1 MRTRASSPLQS
12 LLRNPFPRRA
22 LSLVIL
28 ATMLGALDAS
38 ARAQASQTGAEI
50 ERAMRQAP
58 WRKEEVGVGVLW
70 LAHHFEHLGPGRQ
83 NLHVLE
89 LEGDEPELVPARPT
103 SGFART
109 SQLATSANAVAA
121 VNGGFFGPRG
131 EPIGLLQIDGRA
143 IAPASAESAWTVG
156 LPKSGAL
163 RFVYRESG
171 EWPEVAHAL
180 AARPLL
186 LRDGQ
191 IQPLDLGGPRH
202 PRTAIGQRRNGV
214 RVLLTCDGRTDQSLG
229 LTMGELAHA
238 MRGLDCIDALN
249 LDGGGSTTLW
259 VRDEPEGGVANCP
272 CDNKRFDRSGERAV
286 SNSLLVHTRDLFE
299 LDEDEAGLAL
309 EPAREWR
316 RVENDARALHGDYA
330 VASAGS
336 GAAVRA
342 SYLPRRAGRVALEL
356 AFAPGAPSLVVKLPG
371 SERRVDRRV
380 GGERWLRVA
389 EVEAIEGA
397 PLAVQITALPKVELR
412 FDALRWVELA
422 SPERAS
428 SSGHG
433 ENKAEA
439 EHRRR
444 PKASRAVPAATSP
457 SNARPS
463 RRRESAT
470 NLAADDPPQVL
481 GIHDDAKANVRP
493 SHFGQ

>member
-1 MRTRASSPLQS
+1 MKEARTPGLFH
-12 LLRNPFPRRA
+12 LRSGARHARRA
-22 LSLVIL
+22 LAFL
-28 ATMLGALDAS
+28 ALLGALDAS
-38 ARAQASQTGAEI
+38 ARAQASQTGADI

-58 WRKEEVGVGVLW
+58 WRKDEVGVGVRW

-83 NLHVLE
+83 NVHVLE

-109 SQLATSANAVAA
+109 SQLAAAANAVAA
-121 VNGGFFGPRG
+121 VNGGFFGPGG

-143 IAPASAESAWTVG
+143 LAPASAESAWTVG

-163 RFVYRESG
+163 LFERRESG

-191 IQPLDLGGPRH
+191 IQPIDLGGPRH

-238 MRGLDCIDALN
+238 MRGLDCVDALN

-272 CDNKRFDRSGERAV
+272 CDNKRFDRAGERAV
-286 SNSLLVHTRDLFE
+286 SNALLVHARDVLE

-316 RVENDARALHGDYA
+316 RIENDAKALHGDYA

-336 GAAVRA
+336 GATVRA

-356 AFAPGAPSLVVKLPG
+356 AFAPSTPSLVVKLPG
-371 SERRVDRRV
+371 SEQRVDRRV
-380 GGERWLRVA
+380 GGERWVRVA
-389 EVEAIEGA
+389 EVEAMEGI
-397 PLAVQITALPKVELR
+397 PIAVQITALPRCELR
-412 FDALRWVELA
+412 FDALRWVELEKF
-422 SPERAS
+422 ERAGNAEERS
-428 SSGHG
+428 S
-433 ENKAEA
+433 EA
-439 EHRRR
+439 
-444 PKASRAVPAATSP
+444 ASSL
-457 SNARPS
+457 S
-463 RRRESAT
+463 R
-470 NLAADDPPQVL
+470 
-481 GIHDDAKANVRP
+481 
-493 SHFGQ
+493 